1 MIKSCVNC
9 DEAFEGSRKQM
20 FCSENCEKKYG
31 KKANVVKMPEKKEIT
46 DETEQKNK
54 KPTETVVVDFVPPKK
69 PYGNNF
75 LSNIEVTAADK
86 ERLSQLYGKN
96 DRRKNKCGF

>member
-1 MIKSCVNC
+1 MIKSCINC
-9 DEAFEGSRKQM
+9 DEAFEGTRKQM
-20 FCSENCEKKYG
+20 FCSDECEKKYSQ
-31 KKANVVKMPEKKEIT
+31 KANVVKMPKKVVS
-46 DETEQKNK
+46 KPNK
-54 KPTETVVVDFVPPKK
+54 KVEAKEPTESIVIEYVPPKK